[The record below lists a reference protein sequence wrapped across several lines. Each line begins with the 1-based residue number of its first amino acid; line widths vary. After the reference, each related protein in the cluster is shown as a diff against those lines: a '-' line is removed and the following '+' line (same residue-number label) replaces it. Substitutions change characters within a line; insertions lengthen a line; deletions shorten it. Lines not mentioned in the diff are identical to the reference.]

1 MLAGWTGTNAVLAGS
16 RASRLHRDTFRQA
29 RSPFLR
35 STENAGNVV
44 APVRRRKLRHSN
56 TLIKKEDDSPSDDAP
71 PTVAP
76 VILDSWEMVAEGNL
90 LPGDSVIP
98 PQEERIVLGE
108 TVPDA
113 DERTETTSTSTPVSE
128 ETRLEMETGAEFT
141 KVTSKTA
148 DTQTQIKRVVEKSEQ
163 PEMASADTLT
173 VEDPTALVGNDDNDS
188 RSVSVTILLWATIFV
203 ALGVSAAILVKIF
216 TICREESRSTY
227 QDDDEDDGTTA
238 TKASSNTTR
247 TDDNQDT
254 TELSLLEDGADDALR
269 ILEIPTRHCADS
281 C

>member
-1 MLAGWTGTNAVLAGS
+1 
-16 RASRLHRDTFRQA
+16 
-29 RSPFLR
+29 
-35 STENAGNVV
+35 
-44 APVRRRKLRHSN
+44 
-56 TLIKKEDDSPSDDAP
+56 
-71 PTVAP
+71 
-76 VILDSWEMVAEGNL
+76 MVAEGNL

-128 ETRLEMETGAEFT
+128 ETRLEMETGAELT
-141 KVTSKTA
+141 KVTSETA

-281 C
+281 CWSFGLRIPASGSAWYGKLRSIEPLNQWLMMLPIVFRQLGGAAVLFYARIANNHQRKR